1 MTHTQLTTSEAA
13 LIHGYLLSDIP
24 ITTISRLTHRSRPT
38 IYRVKHW
45 IESGKNMTDWYEHT
59 RITRSR
65 RGRHRVTLSD
75 ECMRLV
81 KQLLVYGY
89 SPDVIAHTQNI
100 GCSARTLYRLAEKG
114 VLSLTLL
121 PWKGKRRKNHT
132 SEKRGRLKGAVSIH
146 ERSHVFPHY
155 RSEFG
160 HWEGDTIVGKGRKS
174 CVVTLVERASKN
186 IVTLPTQGRKATDI
200 EASLHA
206 WLTKQPVNSVKS
218 ITFDRGLEFAK
229 WKQAIRDTSTSVF
242 FADPGSPGQR
252 GLNENSN
259 GLLRRSGLPKSL
271 DFNTVT
277 PQYIKHVAVKRNSI
291 PRKSLDYKTPQ
302 DMYDSYIARL
312 ER

>member
-1 MTHTQLTTSEAA
+1 MTHTQLTTLETV

-24 ITTISRLTHRSRPT
+24 ITTISRLTGRSRPT

-45 IESGKNMTDWYEHT
+45 LDSDKNLPDWYEHT

-65 RGRHRVTLSD
+65 RGRHQVRLSD
-75 ECMRLV
+75 ECMCLV

-89 SPDVIAHTQNI
+89 SPDVIAHTQNV

-132 SEKRGRLKGAVSIH
+132 SETRGRIRGAVSIH
-146 ERSHVFPHY
+146 ERDNTFPY
-155 RSEFG
+155 FNSEFG
-160 HWEGDTIVGKGRKS
+160 HWEGDTIVGKGRQS
-174 CVVTLVERASKN
+174 CVITLVERSSKH
-186 IVTLPTQGRKATDI
+186 IVTLPTQGRKATDR
-200 EASLHA
+200 EASLHT
-206 WLTKQPVNSVKS
+206 WLTRQVTGAVKS
-218 ITFDRGLEFAK
+218 ITFDRGLEFAR
-229 WKQAIRDTSTSVF
+229 WQQAIRDTSTSVF

-277 PQYIKHVAVKRNSI
+277 PEYIRYVAVKRNSI

-312 ER
+312 